1 MRSLGLVVA
10 ISVVAITL
18 AGMIP
23 AGFAHADVKS
33 MTVETGC
40 TSEPSFTA
48 IVRMNSGTYDAYV
61 RLGKRGQ
68 MDQVTGF
75 AQPYGP
81 SSMFGRCEPVGA
93 ATATGDAWTRLGT
106 VSIETSGE
114 TTVEIASRQ
123 FDGKLDANRP
133 SVLLV
138 PQANPIC
145 VPTDEC
151 RLSVDGA
158 EGYVRPAGSRLNQ
171 DSLKVAVVTSPDVS
185 DIRQVRY
192 YVDDQLTYSSES
204 LDDFDMRYVAFPG
217 QKLTRVVEY
226 GSGQQV
232 VLAAASSNTHADS
245 FGNFVFR
252 LSQKYPTAFV
262 GIVILL
268 IFVLIVSV
276 LLGLARLYKR
286 RQAWRMHHGFIP
298 NKPGMVDL
306 VMYRISTWRG
316 YKLVK
321 YGVMTVILL
330 TAVFVLVL
338 AVTRWGVQIVTV
350 DGRSMETTYSTG
362 DQVLVNKLPKT
373 FADINNGEYVPKR
386 GDVVVVR
393 ANFGN
398 VALDSADYEAPLI
411 IKRVLALPGERV
423 VVKDGIL
430 TIYNKEYP
438 EGFVPDKGSAWEE
451 TMTPDEPTESIDIQL
466 DTTEL
471 FLSGDN
477 RPESIDSRFNGPLL
491 TKEVVGVV
499 AMKF

>member
-10 ISVVAITL
+10 INVVAIAL

-23 AGFAHADVKS
+23 AGSAHADVKS

-40 TSEPSFTA
+40 TTEPSFTA
-48 IVRMNSGTYDAYV
+48 VVRMNSGTYDAYV

-68 MDQVTGF
+68 TGQVAGF

-81 SSMFGRCEPVGA
+81 NSMFGRCDPVGT

-106 VSIETSGE
+106 VSIQTPGE

-133 SVLLV
+133 SVLLI
-138 PQANPIC
+138 PQENPVCI
-145 VPTDEC
+145 PIDEC

-171 DSLKVAVVTSPDVS
+171 DSLKVAVVTTPDSRDV
-185 DIRQVRY
+185 RQVRY
-192 YVDDQLTYSSES
+192 YVDDELTYSSES
-204 LDDFDMRYVAFPG
+204 LDDFDMRYVAFAG

-226 GSGQQV
+226 GTGHQV
-232 VLAAASSNTHADS
+232 VLAGVSSSTHADS

-252 LSQKYPTAFV
+252 LSQRYPTAFI
-262 GIVILL
+262 GIIMLL
-268 IFVLIVSV
+268 ILILVVS
-276 LLGLARLYKR
+276 LLIGLVRLHKR
-286 RQAWRMHHGFIP
+286 RQAWRMHHGFIT
-298 NKPGMVDL
+298 NKSGMVDL
-306 VMYRISTWRG
+306 VMYRITTWKG
-316 YKLVK
+316 YKFVK
-321 YGVMTVILL
+321 YGFMTVILM
-330 TAVFVLVL
+330 TAVCSLVL
-338 AVTRWGVQIVTV
+338 AVTEWGAQVVMV
-350 DGRSMETTYSTG
+350 DGRSMETTYSSG

-373 FADINNGEYVPKR
+373 FANINNGEYVPKR

-398 VALDSADYEAPLI
+398 VAIDSTDYEAPLI

-423 VVKDGIL
+423 EVRDGIL
-430 TIYNKEYP
+430 TIYNKEFP
-438 EGFVPDKGSAWEE
+438 EGFVPDKGSAWEKS
-451 TMTPDEPTESIDIQL
+451 MTPDEPTESIDIRL

-491 TKEVVGVV
+491 AKEVVGVV